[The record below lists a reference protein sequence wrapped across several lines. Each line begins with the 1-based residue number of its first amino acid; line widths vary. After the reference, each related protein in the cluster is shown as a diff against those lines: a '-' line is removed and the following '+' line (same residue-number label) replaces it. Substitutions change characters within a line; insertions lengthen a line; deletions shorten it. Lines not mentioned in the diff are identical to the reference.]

1 MGMVMTAQP
10 LPTFA
15 PSTGSQQL
23 SQTLAQSIY
32 QGEVVMDAAGKVIFA
47 NATAEMLL
55 GFAPRDLV
63 GRYCEEFLEED
74 VCALTALSAG
84 QAHRYTTKLRHN
96 DGRLIPT
103 TITVTSLHLFNQ
115 HIRLVSLS
123 SIPHLGP
130 LQDTL
135 MMEQRLAGIGT
146 LTASIAH
153 ELNTPLSVITST
165 CENLRETLALPEP
178 TLEKLQRYTE
188 MIEKSGWRAAKLV
201 EILQTYARGGHLL
214 QETQLNQLVDNVL
227 LMLAEQFR
235 TKWGVRIA
243 TELARDLKLITCDPN
258 QMTQVLVNLLTNARD
273 ALQPHGGEIQLKT
286 WNMPELGAVA
296 IAITDTG
303 SGIPEGDIDIIFE
316 PFYTTKSKGEG
327 TGLGL
332 FVAAEIIREHKGWIR
347 AQNNPTRGATF
358 TVMLPC

>member
-1 MGMVMTAQP
+1 M
-10 LPTFA
+10 PTFM
-15 PSTGSQQL
+15 PSAGSQQL

-32 QGEVVMDAAGKVIFA
+32 QGEVIMDRAGKVIFA

-55 GFAPRDLV
+55 GFAPRDLL
-63 GRYCEEFLEED
+63 GRYCEEFLEQD

-84 QAHRYTTKLRHN
+84 QAHRYTTKLRHS

-103 TITVTSLHLFNQ
+103 TITVTSTELFGE
-115 HIRLVSLS
+115 HIRLVSIS
-123 SIPHLGP
+123 AIPHLGP

-146 LTASIAH
+146 LTSSIAH
-153 ELNTPLSVITST
+153 ELNTPLAIITST
-165 CENLRETLALPEP
+165 CENLRELVSQNDVP
-178 TLEKLQRYTE
+178 LERLQRYAE

-214 QETQLNQLVDNVL
+214 QETNLNQVVDNVL
-227 LMLAEQFR
+227 LMLSEQFR
-235 TKWGVRIA
+235 TKWGVKVA
-243 TELARDLKLITCDPN
+243 TELARDLKPAVCDPN
-258 QMTQVLVNLLTNARD
+258 QMTQVFINLLTNARD
-273 ALQPHGGEIQLKT
+273 ALQPHGGEVQLKT

-296 IAITDTG
+296 VAISDTG
-303 SGIPEGDIDIIFE
+303 TGILESELDTIFE
-316 PFYTTKSKGEG
+316 PFYTTKAKGEG

-332 FVAAEIIREHKGWIR
+332 FVAAEIVREHKGWIR
-347 AQNNPTRGATF
+347 AQNNTSRGATF

>member
-15 PSTGSQQL
+15 PSNGSQQL

-32 QGEVVMDAAGKVIFA
+32 QGEVIMDSNSKVIFA

-55 GFAPRDLV
+55 GFAPRDLL

-84 QAHRYTTKLRHN
+84 QAHRYTTKLRHS

-103 TITVTSLHLFNQ
+103 TITVTSITLFGQ
-115 HIRLVSLS
+115 HVRLVSLS
-123 SIPHLGP
+123 AIPHLGP

-165 CENLRETLALPEP
+165 CENLREIIALPDLP
-178 TLEKLQRYTE
+178 LERIERYAE

-201 EILQTYARGGHLL
+201 EVLQTYARGGHLM
-214 QETQLNQLVDNVL
+214 QETNPNQLVDNVL

-235 TKWGVRIA
+235 TKWGVKIA
-243 TELARDLKLITCDPN
+243 TELGRDLKHITCDPN
-258 QMTQVLVNLLTNARD
+258 QITQVVVNLLTNARD
-273 ALQPHGGEIQLKT
+273 AVQPHGGEIQLKT

-296 IAITDTG
+296 LAISDTG
-303 SGIPEGDIDIIFE
+303 TGIPEGELDTIFE

-332 FVAAEIIREHKGWIR
+332 FVAAEIVREHKGWIR
-347 AQNNPTRGATF
+347 AQNNPARGATF